1 MKNLVAIAVVSIT
14 TFAFSQNDDLQGH
27 REFLLSNFDTAYWK
41 DFCSSKDWHMRC
53 VFVDMDGDQKD
64 ELITCTVTEEDRMGD
79 CWSVWKRSQNGKM
92 TRAIQT
98 GDIVFNCPSWSFC
111 KLGNKKGRFNVIGLG
126 MCAESFCKSNGV
138 KKTMPDCEFKFLTDG
153 KYTLHQIEP
162 DFDEVFRGDD
172 ICLVEHIYPEWYFG
186 YDFNLPKITSR
197 NPHTC
202 KPPYTRPKGDLR
214 IGGGICEPDGFVNFV
229 NRYRMACKN
238 KAAGEQ
244 NPVSVYV
251 VFLDADNDGDAD
263 FYITSDL
270 DKGESGDYDWNL
282 YLQQDGS
289 YILPKKIVW
298 PVPERKDLCGLPS
311 NVSASKMDFCRVLRL
326 DVDPTFL
333 IIDDD
338 KKTQVR
344 DAIMDNNTHRVEKL
358 PCREYRENE

>member
-1 MKNLVAIAVVSIT
+1 
-14 TFAFSQNDDLQGH
+14 
-27 REFLLSNFDTAYWK
+27 
-41 DFCSSKDWHMRC
+41 
-53 VFVDMDGDQKD
+53 
-64 ELITCTVTEEDRMGD
+64 
-79 CWSVWKRSQNGKM
+79 
-92 TRAIQT
+92 
-98 GDIVFNCPSWSFC
+98 
-111 KLGNKKGRFNVIGLG
+111 
-126 MCAESFCKSNGV
+126 
-138 KKTMPDCEFKFLTDG
+138 
-153 KYTLHQIEP
+153 
-162 DFDEVFRGDD
+162 
-172 ICLVEHIYPEWYFG
+172 
-186 YDFNLPKITSR
+186 
-197 NPHTC
+197 
-202 KPPYTRPKGDLR
+202 
-214 IGGGICEPDGFVNFV
+214 
-229 NRYRMACKN
+229 MACKN